1 MLPLDGHAPL
11 SSFMSTFTNRW
22 VQGLTLLAACL
33 IVMTMALLYWTIN
46 RKISIEKEEMRQH
59 FQYIVGDINA
69 MQDALLWATDI
80 EEFSGLQQMEYPM
93 KLERYRH
100 ETNPGFEAYVVTH
113 PITGLSYQLAFRSLN
128 SEEAN
133 RKEAVAISALSDLI
147 LLRFLSRLSKFEAGR
162 LPINL
167 LDLQDGKRVAFGCDL
182 PLAGGAVI
190 AGYACI
196 YNDEQLFKII
206 RSRRKNENR
215 AVFWKELR
223 RSDGHNGLVAFAKV
237 NEPIS
242 FVHGDWW
249 VSASWSFQNVPQF
262 PHIVGGHGHSP
273 TFFEVYSP
281 EGELLTARIQPPQ
294 ALIAGIEFLRD
305 SSIVQFA
312 SKEGWAIKYKLSY
325 INIFRELYPQLAMFG
340 LLLMGCIVVACLVLR
355 WYFKRHYLPAVEQ
368 RRRTI
373 ESEEFA
379 RGVIDVAQVA
389 MCVVDCR
396 TSKPLKVNTLAREWL
411 GSDEE
416 LYRLA
421 RSWVASYGAKGSGT
435 AIVSLSIRNR
445 HFSGCFAL
453 ARYED
458 HDVLLCTLSDI
469 SAHVRAQESLEWAKR
484 VADQSSAAK
493 SAFLATMSHEIRTPL
508 YGVLGTLEL
517 LSETHLSG
525 EQRSYLDTTLRSAGI
540 LLHIIGDVLDMSKI
554 ESGTIELNEAE
565 FSPVDLTEIVAQ
577 AYTAT
582 ASNKGLSLHCV
593 VTPEVPRAVLGDAGR
608 VRQVLNNLL
617 SNAIKFTEIGRTR
630 ISLDAE
636 PGTEGH
642 KILTWRVSD
651 TGIGISMQDQ
661 IRLFEPFFQV
671 RSEPGAAGGTGLG
684 LAICKSLID
693 LMGGTLDVASKV
705 GDGSTFS
712 VSIEVPVV
720 DGDIAVAPA
729 CDLPN
734 MAVVVRAPTVELR
747 RHYRQ
752 WLERWGVQ
760 CDSEVFE
767 PTTQDRVLLNVS
779 PDLMTP
785 LQWPGRQ
792 IVATER
798 GPLQPQRQSGVVC
811 VSSHS
816 LAALAQAL
824 AMAANRSDAGGDS
837 PDSAISDGYPPQ
849 MREAPSLPVHQP
861 RALGLRVLLAED
873 SAINQEVLRRQ
884 LKALGCSV
892 VVRGDGVGAL
902 KAWDDN
908 KFDVL
913 LTDVNMPGIGGPELI
928 NRLRHGGMQ
937 KPIIC
942 VTANAQ
948 QHLGRAAEYSA
959 VDAWLV
965 KPITLRTL
973 QDCLQRT
980 VANRLPNGS
989 RSLPTEPMDDSG
1001 HEGLDDDIPSFMHG
1015 IFQAAMEVDGAIVR
1029 RCLEE
1034 GDHAGLKVA
1043 IHRVR
1048 GGLVMAGQENFAQ
1061 DWLEA
1066 EERLETGM
1074 PLDEDDVKHV
1084 FAIVSALE
1092 MLLSRL
1098 RLKEA

>member
-1 MLPLDGHAPL
+1 
-11 SSFMSTFTNRW
+11 
-22 VQGLTLLAACL
+22 
-33 IVMTMALLYWTIN
+33 MTMALFYWTIN
-46 RKISIEKEEMRQH
+46 KEISIEKEEMHKH
-59 FQYIVGDINA
+59 FQYVVGDINA
-69 MQDALLWATDI
+69 VQGGLLWATDI

-100 ETNPGFEAYVVTH
+100 ETNPGFEAYAVTH
-113 PITGLSYQLAFRSLN
+113 PITGLYYQLAFRSQN
-128 SEEAN
+128 SEVAN
-133 RKEAVAISALSDLI
+133 RTEAVAISALSDLI
-147 LLRFLSRLSKFEAGR
+147 LLRFLSRLSGFEVGR

-167 LDLQDGKRVAFGCDL
+167 LDLKDGKRVAFGCEL
-182 PLAGGAVI
+182 PLAGRTATFWQPCVHD
-190 AGYACI
+190 
-196 YNDEQLFKII
+196 DEQLSKII
-206 RSRRKNENR
+206 RSRKKTENR
-215 AVFWKELR
+215 VVFWKELR
-223 RSDGHNGLVAFAKV
+223 LSNGQNGLVAFAKV
-237 NEPIS
+237 NEPMS
-242 FVHGDWW
+242 FVRGDWW
-249 VSASWSFQNVPQF
+249 VSASWSFQNVPQV
-262 PHIVGGHGHSP
+262 PHVVGGHGHLPSS
-273 TFFEVYSP
+273 FEVYSP
-281 EGELLTARIQPPQ
+281 EGELLTAPIQSPR
-294 ALIAGIEFLRD
+294 ALIAGVEFLSD
-305 SSIVQFA
+305 SSIVQFV
-312 SKEGWAIKYKLSY
+312 SKEGWTIKYKLSY
-325 INIFRELYPQLAMFG
+325 TDIFRELCPQLATLG
-340 LLLMGCIVVACLVLR
+340 LLLAGCIIVAYLVLR

-389 MCVVDCR
+389 MCVVDCQ
-396 TSKPLKVNTLAREWL
+396 TCKPLKVNALAREWL

-416 LYRLA
+416 LHRLA
-421 RSWVASYGAKGSGT
+421 RSWVASYGAKGSGM
-435 AIVSLSIRNR
+435 AVVSLSIRNR
-445 HFSGCFAL
+445 HFSGCFAH

-469 SAHVRAQESLEWAKR
+469 STHVRAQESLEWAKR

-493 SAFLATMSHEIRTPL
+493 STFLATMSHEIRTPL

-517 LSETHLSG
+517 LAETNLSL
-525 EQRSYLDTTLRSAGI
+525 EQRSYLDTTQRSAGI

-554 ESGTIELNEAE
+554 ESGIIELNQAE

-582 ASNKGLSLHCV
+582 AFSKALSLHCV
-593 VTPEVPRAVLGDAGR
+593 VSPEVPRTVLGDACR

-617 SNAIKFTEIGRTR
+617 SNAIKFTEIGRVR

-636 PGTEGH
+636 PGADGR
-642 KILTWRVSD
+642 KKLTWRVSD
-651 TGIGISMQDQ
+651 TGIGISAQDQ
-661 IRLFEPFFQV
+661 TRLFEPFFQV
-671 RSEPGAAGGTGLG
+671 QSEPGAAGGTGLG
-684 LAICKSLID
+684 LAICKSLVD

-712 VSIEVPVV
+712 VSIELPLV

-729 CDLPN
+729 CNLPN
-734 MAVVVRAPTVELR
+734 MEVVVRAPTVELR

-767 PTTQDRVLLNVS
+767 PTKTQDRLLLNVS

-798 GPLQPQRQSGVVC
+798 GPLQPQWQSDVVC

-824 AMAANRSDAGGDS
+824 AMAASRSGGGGDS
-837 PDSAISDGYPPQ
+837 SEGAISDVYPQQ
-849 MREAPSLPVHQP
+849 MLEAPSLPVHQP
-861 RALGLRVLLAED
+861 SALGLRVLLAED
-873 SAINQEVLRRQ
+873 SAINQEVLKRQ

-928 NRLRHGGMQ
+928 SRLRHEGMQ

-948 QHLGRAAEYSA
+948 QHLGRAAEYSG

-965 KPITLRTL
+965 KPIALRTL
-973 QDCLQRT
+973 QACLQRT
-980 VANRLPNGS
+980 VANRLSSDSSSFQAEVIDG
-989 RSLPTEPMDDSG
+989 SG
-1001 HEGLDDDIPSFMHG
+1001 HDGIDHDIPSFMHG
-1015 IFQAAMEVDGAIVR
+1015 IFQAAMDVDLAIIR

-1034 GDHAGLKVA
+1034 DDHAGLKVA

-1048 GGLVMAGQENFAQ
+1048 GGLVMAGQENMAL
-1061 DWLEA
+1061 DWLGA
-1066 EERLETGM
+1066 EERLETRM
-1074 PLDEDDVKHV
+1074 PLGEEDVKHI

-1092 MLLSRL
+1092 MLLKRL
-1098 RLKEA
+1098 QLKEA